1 MINMKKILLTIISLF
16 LTISFVNA
24 KIKDPRVWTNF
35 YESCYEEYNS
45 SSGLTKQE
53 HAKYCSC
60 SADGVVEK
68 MEVKELLLL
77 ETNMLKEKTQDDQ
90 TRVLLANNKLQNIL
104 VDCLSK
110 IYQ

>member
-1 MINMKKILLTIISLF
+1 MYKFLLTICLF
-16 LTISFVNA
+16 LLTINLVNA

-35 YESCYEEYNS
+35 YESCYKEYDS

-60 SADGVVEK
+60 SADGVVDK

-77 ETNMLKEKTQDDQ
+77 ETNMLKEKTQEDQ
-90 TRVLLANNKLQNIL
+90 ARVLLANNKLQNIL

>member
-1 MINMKKILLTIISLF
+1 MRKILLTIISLF

-24 KIKDPRVWTNF
+24 KIKDPRIWTNF
-35 YESCYEEYNS
+35 YESCYKEYDS

-53 HAKYCSC
+53 HSNYCSC
-60 SADGVVEK
+60 SADSVVEK

-77 ETNMLKEKTQDDQ
+77 ETNMLKEKTEEDQ
-90 TRVLLANNKLQNIL
+90 IKLLLTNNKLQNIL
-104 VDCLSK
+104 VECLSK

>member
-60 SADGVVEK
+60 SADGVIEK
-68 MEVKELLLL
+68 MEFRELLLL
-77 ETNMLKEKTQDDQ
+77 ETNILQEKTEEDQ
-90 TRVLLANNKLQNIL
+90 TRILLANDKLKNIL
-104 VDCLSK
+104 VDCISK
-110 IYQ
+110 IFQ

>member
-1 MINMKKILLTIISLF
+1 MKKILLSILLLF

-24 KIKDPRVWTNF
+24 KIKDPRIWTNF
-35 YESCYEEYNS
+35 YESCYKEFDS

-60 SADGVVEK
+60 SADGVIEK
-68 MEVKELLLL
+68 MEVRELLLL
-77 ETNMLKEKTQDDQ
+77 ETNMLQEKTEEDQ
-90 TRVLLANNKLQNIL
+90 TRILLANDKLKNIL

-110 IYQ
+110 IYR